1 MGHRSLRDGKPL
13 KALLMA
19 AGLALLTACG
29 STVSTVSGEPT
40 GNLSTGSSGD
50 GLAVPAGSGGTSS
63 ATVGSGAPPAHS
75 SNGTSGVGPSGTTSF
90 PPAGSAESKTPVAV
104 RAPLKVGVLYPDNGA
119 ANAALGVT
127 TNAASS
133 PKAIMDAL
141 VAALNRDG
149 GLAGRRVTVDY
160 YALDA
165 TSSDY
170 STQANAA
177 CAHFTQDDP
186 VPVVLDLA
194 LGNRYGMATC
204 LAKHGVADFG
214 QGTTDTVSD
223 NAVGLFASPD
233 WMTSSRRYPAVI
245 SGLHSTGY
253 LTWSNKIGVLLENC
267 PYLQRAY
274 KQAVLP
280 EISRLGLNLVDTEGI
295 NCTAGF
301 SSAGPAASDI
311 QSAVLHFRSNGA
323 DRLLIISD
331 YEQVALLLLANNAES
346 QAWRPGYMLS
356 SAAQTEVMR
365 ANIPSG
371 QWPQLHGI
379 GWSPGLD
386 IDTPH
391 QALPPASQRCLDL
404 IKKGGAT
411 VSGWQNIY
419 VATTECSV
427 VFFLQA
433 ALQGSGGN
441 VHGSALIAA
450 VEALGTS
457 YVSPGIVEGSTFF
470 GSSRRDG
477 PAAVAPFAYLA
488 ACRCLSYTGYPVHV
502 S

>member
-1 MGHRSLRDGKPL
+1 MAHPSPGNGTPL
-13 KALLMA
+13 KALLMVA
-19 AGLALLTACG
+19 SLTILTACG

-40 GNLSTGSSGD
+40 GSLSTGSSGA
-50 GLAVPAGSGGTSS
+50 GLAAPVGGGGTSS
-63 ATVGSGAPPAHS
+63 ATVGSGVPPARS
-75 SNGTSGVGPSGTTSF
+75 SNGTSSVGASGTTSS
-90 PPAGSAESKTPVAV
+90 PPAGSADSKAPAAV
-104 RAPLKVGVLYPDNGA
+104 RVPLKIGVLYPDNGA

-149 GLAGRRVTVDY
+149 GLAGRKLTVDY
-160 YALDA
+160 YPLDA

-177 CAHFTQDDP
+177 CAHFTQDIP

-204 LAKHGVADFG
+204 LARHGVADFG
-214 QGTTDTVSD
+214 QGTTDTDND

-233 WMTSSRRYPAVI
+233 WMTSSRRYPAVVT
-245 SGLHSTGY
+245 GLHATGY
-253 LTWSNKIGVLLENC
+253 LTSSNKIGVLLENC

-280 EISRLGLNLVDTEGI
+280 EISRLGLKLVDTEGI
-295 NCTAGF
+295 NCTTGF

-323 DRLLIISD
+323 DRLLIVSD
-331 YEQVALLLLANNAES
+331 YEQVALLLLANNADS
-346 QAWRPGYMLS
+346 QAWHPGYMLS

-386 IDTPH
+386 IDTPR
-391 QALPPASQRCLDL
+391 QALPPASQHCLDL
-404 IKKGGAT
+404 IKRGGVT
-411 VSGWQNIY
+411 VSGWQNTY

-441 VHGSALIAA
+441 ANGSALIAA

-488 ACRCLSYTGYPVHV
+488 ACRCLTYTGHPVKV